1 MRVAWVHPTW
11 RDLVIERL
19 TDDAE
24 LRARFLS
31 RCGPHGIVLALS
43 TGGGVA
49 GERQLPLIRDDE
61 DWDAVG
67 DRIYALVPELEHA
80 ELVAVFGAIGLALR
94 ELIRELP
101 ARAGEARAVAR
112 MALERTAS
120 VWESANAPVSL
131 DCVDAWLGL
140 SKHFDPVV
148 WPGFL
153 AVTWAELLPTGL
165 PELDD
170 LPEMQRFTDWVTLV
184 ELAGSFS
191 PDLLGELGYGSAHGK
206 LRRAF
211 KERERWERER
221 REQAGESPVPV
232 WDVEESPAQRS
243 SDNVIRRVLVDL

>member
-19 TDDAE
+19 AGDAE
-24 LRARFLS
+24 LRRHFLGH
-31 RCGPHGIVLALS
+31 CGPHGIVLALS
-43 TGGGVA
+43 TSGGA
-49 GERQLPLIRDDE
+49 EGERRLPLICDDE

-67 DRIYALVPELEHA
+67 DRVYALAPELEHA
-80 ELVAVFGAIGLALR
+80 ELVAVFAAIGRALR

-101 ARAGEARAVAR
+101 ARAGEARALAR

-120 VWESANAPVSL
+120 AWEAANAPVPL

-153 AVTWAELLPTGL
+153 AVTWAELLPTAL
-165 PELDD
+165 PDSGD
-170 LPEMQRFTDWVTLV
+170 LVEMQRFTDWLTLT
-184 ELAGSFS
+184 ELARDFS
-191 PDLLGELGYGSAHGK
+191 PDLLGELGYGSALGK
-206 LRRAF
+206 LRREF
-211 KERERWERER
+211 KEQQRQERERLAMLGEPPVSAWETDEVRAR
-221 REQAGESPVPV
+221 NI
-232 WDVEESPAQRS
+232 